1 MKKRFLIPTLAL
13 GGALLVGGGAY
24 FGDEI
29 NCACKSITGV
39 ETTEAQETGGQSVLP
54 STNID
59 GDLEQIKKQLTQIK
73 VKLYPEDKEKE
84 YQSPIDFN
92 RIEYMMS
99 KDYLTAVVNDN
110 IRHLEGNLD
119 PITRNDA
126 AYLRCTELLPQLQ
139 GKQLAELNSR
149 IWDLYSQNE
158 VTPEKKEQFVSQSI
172 DFFLESMD
180 ETGMASLQ
188 QKVMNLEDRETYQK
202 LLKTKPLDFWLEG
215 LMEVYEVKFSK

>member
-59 GDLEQIKKQLTQIK
+59 GDLEQIKEQLTQIK

>member
-1 MKKRFLIPTLAL
+1 M
-13 GGALLVGGGAY
+13 GGGAY

-39 ETTEAQETGGQSVLP
+39 ETTEAQETGGQSVFP

>member
-39 ETTEAQETGGQSVLP
+39 ETTEAQETGGQSVFP